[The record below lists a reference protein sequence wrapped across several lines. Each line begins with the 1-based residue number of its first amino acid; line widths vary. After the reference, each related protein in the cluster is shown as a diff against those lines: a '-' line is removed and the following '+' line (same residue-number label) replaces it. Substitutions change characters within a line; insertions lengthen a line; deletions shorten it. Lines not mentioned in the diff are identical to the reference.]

1 MLVVLPVSVLA
12 VALCVLVHY
21 GALTRLSRFI
31 ASGRKRHRQLIII
44 GVLGAVAAHLFE
56 IFLFAVAYFFL
67 SSSGQF
73 GTLQGAFVP
82 GLRDCT
88 YYSMVVYPTLG
99 FGDITPSG
107 DIRFLTGSETV
118 LGAVLIGWTT
128 SFLFLQMQ
136 RFWEDTK
143 TGK

>member
-1 MLVVLPVSVLA
+1 MLVVLLVSVLV
-12 VALCVLVHY
+12 VALCVLIHY

-31 ASGRKRHRQLIII
+31 AGERKRQRQLITL

-56 IFLFAVAYFFL
+56 IWLFAVAYFL
-67 SSSGQF
+67 LTSSGQF
-73 GTLQGAFVP
+73 GSLQGAFVP
-82 GLRDCT
+82 RLKDCT

-99 FGDITPSG
+99 FGDITPNG

-118 LGAVLIGWTT
+118 LEAVLIGWTT